1 VVGIY
6 GLLRVCFWVFNQ
18 GQFPDPPL
26 SAFVGG
32 LRFDLMALAWINLP
46 WALLVLV
53 SPDPGPRISR
63 ILFWTFL
70 AVNAIGLFFNC
81 VDIAYYAFTLK
92 RSTAD
97 LFGIMGAGNDLAN
110 LVPLFLRD
118 YWYIVLIY
126 AASLLLAARCY
137 RWADRIPKGTGTG
150 RPWWLWRLLVI
161 GLFGV
166 ATRGGIQLIPL
177 GVLGASAYAE
187 PAYMPVVLN
196 TPFTIIKSIGRPV
209 LEERLFMAQP
219 EADRLWPVHH
229 AYAERR
235 NDTLSTRVQD
245 QRPNVV
251 VIILESFSA
260 AYSARLNGG
269 SAGYMPFLD
278 SLMAQGLC
286 FSQAYANGR
295 RSIDGIPAILAS
307 MPKLSEE
314 AFISS
319 PYATAP
325 FTSFASVLKSKGYAT
340 SFYHGGRN
348 GTMGF
353 DTFTRSAGYD
363 RYVGRDEY
371 PLEGDDDGSWGI
383 RDRPFLQFFAAELAR
398 MPEPFHSVVFTL
410 SSHHPY
416 HLASD
421 DAQRFAGGTM
431 PIHPTLRYADDA
443 LRAFFGTAR
452 SMPWFS
458 NTLFVITADHTAD
471 LERNGQLSGSAF
483 DLWIP
488 LVYYMPGR
496 LTPQQV
502 DRTTQQIDILP
513 TTLDLIGHG
522 KPFFS
527 FGSSA
532 LRNDRLPSAVS
543 EGNATWMIVT
553 DSVQLR
559 SDGEQ
564 VLWVGPAPGLP
575 DPGASTV
582 NEADRTLQAAI
593 QQFHAHLLKR
603 DMVVVK

>member
-1 VVGIY
+1 V
-6 GLLRVCFWVFNQ
+6 
-18 GQFPDPPL
+18 
-26 SAFVGG
+26 
-32 LRFDLMALAWINLP
+32 
-46 WALLVLV
+46 
-53 SPDPGPRISR
+53 
-63 ILFWTFL
+63 
-70 AVNAIGLFFNC
+70 
-81 VDIAYYAFTLK
+81 
-92 RSTAD
+92 
-97 LFGIMGAGNDLAN
+97 
-110 LVPLFLRD
+110 
-118 YWYIVLIY
+118 
-126 AASLLLAARCY
+126 
-137 RWADRIPKGTGTG
+137 
-150 RPWWLWRLLVI
+150 LVI

-196 TPFTIIKSIGRPV
+196 TPFTIIKSIGKPV
-209 LEERLFMAQP
+209 LEERVFMTTP
-219 EADRLWPVHH
+219 EADRSWPVHH
-229 AYAERR
+229 DLR
-235 NDTLSTRVQD
+235 NGANPGLLTLAPG

-260 AYSARLNGG
+260 AYSQHLSGQAP
-269 SAGYMPFLD
+269 GYMPFLD
-278 SLMAQGLC
+278 SLMANGLC
-286 FSQAYANGR
+286 FTQAYANGR
-295 RSIDGIPAILAS
+295 RSIDGVPAILAAI
-307 MPKLSEE
+307 PKLGED
-314 AFISS
+314 AFIAS

-325 FTSFASVLKSKGYAT
+325 FTSLATVLGKEGYAT
-340 SFYHGGRN
+340 SFFHGGRN

-383 RDRPFLQFFAAELAR
+383 RDRPFLQFYAGELAR
-398 MPEPFHSVVFTL
+398 MPQPFHSVLFTL

-416 HLASD
+416 RLAPD
-421 DAQRFAGGTM
+421 DAQRFTGGSM

-443 LRAFFGTAR
+443 LRAFFRTAR
-452 SMPWFS
+452 TMPWFS

-496 LTPQQV
+496 LAPMQMS
-502 DRTTQQIDILP
+502 RTTQQIDILP
-513 TTLDLIGHG
+513 TTLDLIGHQA
-522 KPFFS
+522 PFFS

-532 LRNDRLPSAVS
+532 LRNTRLASAVS

-559 SDGEQ
+559 SDGDR
-564 VLWVGPAPGLP
+564 VLWVGPAPGLK
-575 DPGASTV
+575 DPGTAAVDTA
-582 NEADRTLQAAI
+582 NRTLQAAI

-603 DMVVVK
+603 DMVAVK